1 MRVSDMLLEGKESA
15 ITGSRLVDA
24 LELKDLRE
32 FTQLIEGERR
42 AGSPICA
49 STGSGSYGYYLAK
62 GPAELEDYMGS
73 LDRRIRNVSRAWK
86 HLEATLLRMTGQEK
100 MGGC

>member
-42 AGSPICA
+42 ARAAVVTDTTSQKARRSWRTTWAALTAVSAMSAGHGSTWRPPC
-49 STGSGSYGYYLAK
+49 SG
-62 GPAELEDYMGS
+62 
-73 LDRRIRNVSRAWK
+73 
-86 HLEATLLRMTGQEK
+86 
-100 MGGC
+100 

>member
-49 STGSGSYGYYLAK
+49 STATIVTATISPRTRRSWRTIWAVWTGGSIISG
-62 GPAELEDYMGS
+62 
-73 LDRRIRNVSRAWK
+73 
-86 HLEATLLRMTGQEK
+86 
-100 MGGC
+100 